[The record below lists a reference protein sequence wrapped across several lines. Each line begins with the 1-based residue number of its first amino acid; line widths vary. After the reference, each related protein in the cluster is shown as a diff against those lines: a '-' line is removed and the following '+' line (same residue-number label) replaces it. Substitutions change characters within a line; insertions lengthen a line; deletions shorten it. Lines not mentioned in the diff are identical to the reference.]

1 MQTRIS
7 IKLILT
13 VLVATALSSCESG
26 FWNCLRGNGIAS
38 EESRN
43 LIPFTGVVS
52 EGAFDI
58 LIVPD
63 SVYTVKIEADEN
75 LIPYIRTRV
84 SSGKLII
91 DTGTRNCLK
100 SDSPMLLTVRLPLLE
115 YINLTGSGLISGDEL
130 SADDMRVEIT
140 GSGRIDLRGLDV
152 NFLDALITGS
162 GDLIFWGSAVETD
175 FDIAGSGNI
184 DAYHLESDKC
194 IASISGSGNMYVS
207 VESRLDVYISGS
219 GSIYYKGNPVVSTNI
234 TGTGSVINTNK

>member
-7 IKLILT
+7 IKLILS
-13 VLVATALSSCESG
+13 VLVAATLASCESG
-26 FWNCLRGNGIAS
+26 YWNCLRGNGIAA
-38 EESRN
+38 EETRN

-58 LIVPD
+58 LIIPD
-63 SVYTVKIEADEN
+63 SVYTVKVEADEN
-75 LIPYIRTRV
+75 LIPYIRTRI

-100 SDSPMLLTVRLPLLE
+100 SDSPMLLTVRLPQVE
-115 YINLTGSGLISGDEL
+115 YINLAGSGLISGDDI
-130 SADDMRVEIT
+130 SADDMRVEIM

-152 NFLDALITGS
+152 NILDGLITGS
-162 GDLIFWGSAVETD
+162 GDLIFWGSAEETD

-184 DAYHLESDKC
+184 DAYQLDSDKC
-194 IASISGSGNMYVS
+194 IASISGSGSMYVS

-219 GSIYYKGNPVVSTNI
+219 GSIYYKGNPVVTTNI
-234 TGTGSVINTNK
+234 TGSGSVISTNK